1 MIREVMRL
9 LEEKSVKSCRNLFR
23 KDGHRSKMVPD
34 YLNSWSRCGS
44 RAAMRM
50 LPKRTQQMSSPA
62 PTVSARDRVGI
73 AENQRD
79 DDAVRDDRA
88 ERAEEA
94 MLTECIGS
102 EGTEQ
107 GSEGAE
113 DDVRQGASGQDVCEE
128 AADGDAWNRSRCEK
142 REDRQHLGKAHL
154 DGTACEI
161 EAGGERGQYDVECGD
176 HSGLNDGQN
185 VA

>member
-1 MIREVMRL
+1 MQKSLPGRWASIDDGSGLPEQLVAVREQSSDEDAA
-9 LEEKSVKSCRNLFR
+9 EEDAADEFTGA
-23 KDGHRSKMVPD
+23 DGQCQEPE
-34 YLNSWSRCGS
+34 C
-44 RAAMRM
+44 
-50 LPKRTQQMSSPA
+50 
-62 PTVSARDRVGI
+62 ARDRVGI

-102 EGTEQ
+102 EGTDQ

-142 REDRQHLGKAHL
+142 REDGQHLGKANL

-161 EAGGERGQYDVECGD
+161 EACGERGQYDVECGD

-185 VA
+185 AA